1 MQLVAPCSY
10 GNGILA
16 VSDDEREYYRSV
28 FLENQCAV
36 SFFIPASGAGSRMF
50 DFLHEYLKDPES
62 QNLTNVE
69 RFLRNVKQFAFSEK
83 IAPEILQ
90 SFQNGTLKINEFLRY
105 LLFKEGLNL
114 SSSPKGLIPFHTS
127 NTMLLNPVQEYLLQ
141 GEKLRGREKHFHF
154 TVQQEYLKHFEESIA
169 FLENVMNLKFSYSF
183 SFQDPNSDSYSFRSD
198 GSLFTDESGNPLMR
212 PSGHGALLENVSL
225 LKNGIIFIKNIDNI
239 QHLNKS
245 LDSVEALEFLGGLL
259 LEIKQMTLEVFNNPT
274 ERALK
279 MLNERYQ
286 LIFPDQLSFFS
297 TEDGIRKLLQR
308 PLRVCGMVENEGQ
321 PGGGPFWLKS
331 KGVISKQIVEKAQIA
346 SNEEQMDIM
355 MRSTHFN
362 PVFMALDPTDF
373 NGKRYDLQEFVDQE
387 MYFKVNKS
395 VNGNSI
401 GYIEKPGL
409 WNGSMAHWN
418 TVFVEL
424 PSSVFSP
431 VKSILDLLD
440 KAHLAD

>member
-1 MQLVAPCSY
+1 
-10 GNGILA
+10 
-16 VSDDEREYYRSV
+16 
-28 FLENQCAV
+28 
-36 SFFIPASGAGSRMF
+36 
-50 DFLHEYLKDPES
+50 
-62 QNLTNVE
+62 
-69 RFLRNVKQFAFSEK
+69 
-83 IAPEILQ
+83 
-90 SFQNGTLKINEFLRY
+90 
-105 LLFKEGLNL
+105 
-114 SSSPKGLIPFHTS
+114 
-127 NTMLLNPVQEYLLQ
+127 
-141 GEKLRGREKHFHF
+141 
-154 TVQQEYLKHFEESIA
+154 
-169 FLENVMNLKFSYSF
+169 MNLKFSYSF

-297 TEDGIRKLLQR
+297 TEDRIRKLLQR
-308 PLRVCGMVENEGQ
+308 PLRVCGMVKNEGQ

-362 PVFMALDPTDF
+362 PVFMVLDPTDF
-373 NGKRYDLQEFVDQE
+373 NG
-387 MYFKVNKS
+387 
-395 VNGNSI
+395 
-401 GYIEKPGL
+401 
-409 WNGSMAHWN
+409 
-418 TVFVEL
+418 
-424 PSSVFSP
+424 
-431 VKSILDLLD
+431 
-440 KAHLAD
+440 